1 MAKKK
6 HDEGHVNHERWLLTY
21 ADLITLLM
29 IFFVVMYSMS
39 SINEQ
44 KFTAMAEQ
52 LTIQMGGGKDVL
64 LGDGGSGVIN
74 GIENIVIAPNG
85 QYGEGDGKGSST
97 GLKDSTSTT
106 SGVSINIGTGATA
119 GETTGED
126 TTGAGATAGE
136 NGSQTGANGTDGTTT
151 GTNAEKLQQIQSEIQ
166 QIISE
171 AGLENQVSVTYEES
185 GTIISLGDSLV
196 FEKGSATVN
205 EKSKKILLDFS
216 KVLKDTTNYIRI
228 EGFTDDLPIH
238 TNQFASNWEL
248 ASQRAI
254 NVVKNLI
261 FNGVEPERISAVSY
275 GEYRPSQPNNSE
287 ASREKNRRVTIVII
301 NESYNALEQKQ

>member
-52 LTIQMGGGKDVL
+52 LSVQLGGGKDVL
-64 LGDGGSGVIN
+64 LGDGGSGVIS

-97 GLKDSTSTT
+97 GLKDSASTT

-119 GETTGED
+119 GETTGAN

-136 NGSQTGANGTDGTTT
+136 NGAQTGANGTDGTA

-196 FEKGSATVN
+196 FEKGSATIN

-216 KVLKDTTNYIRI
+216 KVLKSTTNYIRI
-228 EGFTDDLPIH
+228 EGFTDNLPIH

-261 FNGVEPERISAVSY
+261 SNGVEPERISAVSF
-275 GEYRPSQPNNSE
+275 GEYRPSLPNNSE
-287 ASREKNRRVTIVII
+287 DNRGKNRRVDIVII